1 MSAPAPKK
9 RAILGLPNGFLN
21 FSKNMELSSSIVIS
35 SIIFSY
41 QLFDSSITVY
51 LQLIQYI
58 NNSPIFNIIHNL
70 TYYEVS

>member
-1 MSAPAPKK
+1 
-9 RAILGLPNGFLN
+9 
-21 FSKNMELSSSIVIS
+21 IVIS